1 MRIRNCPAAVSR
13 IEHPNTTGF
22 LTPLFS
28 MDCFCLEEL
37 TSDNYYFT
45 IAPLIKSFKHRGL
58 KRLYERGDRSGIR
71 PDLLD
76 TVESIPPQRL
86 KLWISPAT
94 ACTHAK
100 AT

>member
-1 MRIRNCPAAVSR
+1 VRIRNCPAAVSR

-45 IAPLIKSFKHRGL
+45 ITLMIKGFKHRGL
-58 KRLYERGDRSGIR
+58 KRPYERGDRSGIR

-76 TVESIPPQRL
+76 TVERVPKKKDKNP
-86 KLWISPAT
+86 
-94 ACTHAK
+94 
-100 AT
+100 